1 MNWGPALTF
10 VDKASSSRSIPRPS
24 SSGVIQLIDQTP
36 VTRPR
41 GESRVSS
48 TLIIARFRVV
58 RLDTMIIF

>member
-10 VDKASSSRSIPRPS
+10 VDKASNSRSSPRPS

-41 GESRVSS
+41 GESRVTS
-48 TLIIARFRVV
+48 TLVIARF
-58 RLDTMIIF
+58 